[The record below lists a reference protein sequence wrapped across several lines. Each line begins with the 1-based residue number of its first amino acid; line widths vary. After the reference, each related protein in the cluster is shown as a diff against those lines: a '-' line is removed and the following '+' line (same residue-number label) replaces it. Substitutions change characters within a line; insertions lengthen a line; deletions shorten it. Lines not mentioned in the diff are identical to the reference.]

1 MNESDLTNVVNELER
16 GHRAFKAFEYGLDA
30 ARAVQNLAQVERETQ
45 ARIDALKRDEEA
57 AQYALI
63 TAQDALKDTK
73 AAAEKLVADAAKRK
87 QDTEAA
93 AREQATALVGAATEQ
108 AEAIQRTVDQRK
120 VEAHELQR
128 IVEDRRAE
136 LTDLE
141 ARIVKAR
148 AKAKAIIGGGIGSEE
163 EYLPPE
169 IRPVDPIN
177 APVNVTDDEE

>member
-63 TAQDALKDTK
+63 NAQDALKDTK
-73 AAAEKLVADAAKRK
+73 AAAEKLVADASKRK

-136 LTDLE
+136 LNDLE
-141 ARIVKAR
+141 GRIAQAR
-148 AKAKAIIGGGIGSEE
+148 AKAAEIMGGAIA
-163 EYLPPE
+163 PPNPTPS
-169 IRPVDPIN
+169 PVV
-177 APVNVTDDEE
+177 AVTDDEE